1 MLFVCF
7 ERQGLRE
14 TQRETGRELMRG
26 RGSVSSCQS
35 DLTLAGDWTREAGPG
50 AEAGHNRWP
59 EIRIS
64 GESRLGER
72 GQRENL

>member
-1 MLFVCF
+1 
-7 ERQGLRE
+7 
-14 TQRETGRELMRG
+14 MRG

-59 EIRIS
+59 EIRVVS
-64 GESRLGER
+64 QGQ
-72 GQRENL
+72 QRETCDEAETKVKYYYHILVVSVISAVQ